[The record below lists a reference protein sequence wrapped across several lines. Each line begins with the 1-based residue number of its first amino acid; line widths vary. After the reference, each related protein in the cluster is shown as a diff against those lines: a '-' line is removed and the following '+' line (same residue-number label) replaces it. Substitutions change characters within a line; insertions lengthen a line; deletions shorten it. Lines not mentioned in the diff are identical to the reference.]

1 VELVSSVADE
11 RNQLP
16 LDEVMNIFGFVVL
29 QKRRIGLGFL
39 ANLLK
44 TANDIG
50 SLFRRQDARMRER
63 SGVRAAGVELEWQ
76 QDLVERKR
84 PLPQF
89 KRGIEWLPESARPHL
104 HFVTS

>member
-1 VELVSSVADE
+1 VELVSRLADE
-11 RNQLP
+11 RNQLL

-39 ANLLK
+39 TDLFE

-50 SLFRRQDARMRER
+50 SLFRRQDARMLECPR
-63 SGVRAAGVELEWQ
+63 VRTARLEFEWEQ
-76 QDLVERKR
+76 NLVKRKR
-84 PLPQF
+84 PLPPF
-89 KRGIEWLPESARPHL
+89 KRGIEGLPESARPHL